1 MFTHS
6 TGHPVTHVYNQ
17 GIRHIFTALA
27 LGKRVNLILKVHSVR
42 NAVLRRPRSS
52 SGTSH
57 HGAWEAGKYPGR
69 VPPGCNALPAGLLP
83 GQTCRYW
90 NPAAAFNLLPSS
102 CSESRSQSEFL
113 PVFFSTSS
121 RRRAAVPALPPAHC
135 AQTHPCSLRYVS
147 LRGRG
152 VQVSVC
158 LFHAPFSLHSGCKVE
173 PFFLNIEA
181 VNTHRERPLVSSCRF
196 TCWVSWWVVPFW
208 QLWGLRRTAIFG
220 NKCVCCWQLIPVCLK
235 LDSLNVLEKD

>member
-113 PVFFSTSS
+113 PVFFPPPL
-121 RRRAAVPALPPAHC
+121 ADELPY
-135 AQTHPCSLRYVS
+135 LRCPLHTVLKLTPVAYGMCRWEDEAFKC
-147 LRGRG
+147 L
-152 VQVSVC
+152 SVC
-158 LFHAPFSLHSGCKVE
+158 FTLPSPCTQAVKWSRFSS
-173 PFFLNIEA
+173 
-181 VNTHRERPLVSSCRF
+181 T
-196 TCWVSWWVVPFW
+196 
-208 QLWGLRRTAIFG
+208 
-220 NKCVCCWQLIPVCLK
+220 LK
-235 LDSLNVLEKD
+235 P